1 MTKLS
6 LLRPERTLADSQTQ
20 KVTAGLRETSDC
32 SQTVNDAAETVQSE
46 SQRERESKLRSE
58 SPVRELRILLY
69 GLVKKMDIQEFLYFC
84 LVLVTASAKG
94 HENGKKTHAQ

>member
-46 SQRERESKLRSE
+46 SQRASKLRSE